1 MSNPNDR
8 PSRTLATLV
17 AALGITVGVVP
28 ASLHAQAAVSS
39 PEAVQQK
46 GAAAVQ
52 KKQDVDKAALPVAKD
67 AIQRKDKVAPKAPEA
82 IQAKGKAAPALPQPS
97 QD

>member
-1 MSNPNDR
+1 MNGSNDR

-28 ASLHAQAAVSS
+28 ATLHAQAAASS

-52 KKQDVDKAALPVAKD
+52 KKVDADKAVLPVTKD

-82 IQAKGKAAPALPQPS
+82 VQGKEKVAPARPR
-97 QD
+97 

>member
-1 MSNPNDR
+1 MNSPNDR

-17 AALGITVGVVP
+17 AALGISVGVVP
-28 ASLHAQAAVSS
+28 ATLHAQTAVAS

-52 KKQDVDKAALPVAKD
+52 KKEVVDKAALPVTKD
-67 AIQRKDKVAPKAPEA
+67 AVQRKDKVAPKAPEA
-82 IQAKGKAAPALPQPS
+82 VQGKQNVAPGKPQ
-97 QD
+97 

>member
-1 MSNPNDR
+1 MNSPHDR
-8 PSRTLATLV
+8 PSRMLANLV

-28 ASLHAQAAVSS
+28 ATLQAQAASVS

-46 GAAAVQ
+46 GASAVQ
-52 KKQDVDKAALPVAKD
+52 KKDVVDKAALPVAKD

-82 IQAKGKAAPALPQPS
+82 VQGKKKVAPAKPR
-97 QD
+97 

>member
-1 MSNPNDR
+1 MNGSNDR

-17 AALGITVGVVP
+17 AALGITVGMVP
-28 ASLHAQAAVSS
+28 ATLQAQAATSS

-82 IQAKGKAAPALPQPS
+82 VQGKEKAAPARPR
-97 QD
+97 

>member
-8 PSRTLATLV
+8 SSRALARLV

-28 ASLHAQAAVSS
+28 ATLHAQASVAS

-46 GAAAVQ
+46 GASAVQ
-52 KKQDVDKAALPVAKD
+52 KKQDVDKAAVPATKEAL
-67 AIQRKDKVAPKAPEA
+67 QRKDKVAPKAPVEA
-82 IQAKGKAAPALPQPS
+82 VQGKEKAAPAKPR
-97 QD
+97 